1 MTQNKQG
8 KAVEQQYKASFE
20 DLREAALK
28 HYDEA
33 SSAIHHWSSFV
44 VSAIKAYHSSPNQTP
59 SPQPGNEGQEWK
71 KKADEFWEYNA
82 DHPSQSVI
90 DWIEQNVVT
99 PLQSQL
105 QAREKES
112 AFLNEKINEK
122 EAEIKRLTPTTQS
135 AEEVVTNAYE
145 AGRKFGNAQKDGTP
159 PYNWPASI
167 TEYLEQFKNK
177 SK

>member
-1 MTQNKQG
+1 MTQKEG
-8 KAVEQQYKASFE
+8 KAVEQ
-20 DLREAALK
+20 LK
-28 HYDEA
+28 NIPDKIYLQTQEEEYPDESVTDFKQLDGVTWCA
-33 SSAIHHWSSFV
+33 GRVNESDIEYVRVA
-44 VSAIKAYHSSPNQTP
+44 PNQTP

-71 KKADEFWEYNA
+71 EAFWSWVHTVESNEA
-82 DHPSQSVI
+82 TTITLERKLNWI
-90 DWIEQNVVT
+90 DKHVVT

-105 QAREKES
+105 SQAQE
-112 AFLNEKINEK
+112 
-122 EAEIKRLTPTTQS
+122 EIKRITPTTQS